1 MLYRLLRPVL
11 FSLDPEGA
19 HDGAISALKIVQ
31 QNGLLRSAC
40 RSVYC
45 RQIPSLEQTLWGV
58 RFANPVG
65 LAAGLDKNAE
75 VIDGLACLGFG
86 FVEAGTL
93 TPQPQSGNPKPRVF
107 RLPVER
113 ALINRLGFN
122 NIGVERAARQLALR
136 RRSLPLGI
144 NIGKNRDTAAAAAAE
159 DYRRAFEAVFPH
171 CDYVVINVS
180 SPNTPG
186 LRDFQKGERLRDIV
200 QAVCEANANLARA
213 AGRAQTP
220 VLIKVSPDLALRDLE
235 AMAELAVDQNLAGLV
250 AVNTTTAPCLKR
262 PPTEQGGISG
272 VPLADRATLVLRHLY
287 KHYGSRLRFIG
298 VGGIFSAADAYER
311 IRCGASLV
319 QVYTGLV
326 YEGPGLV
333 RRIAKGIAAR
343 LRRDGF
349 RTISE
354 AVGTALT

>member
-1 MLYRLLRPVL
+1 MLYRLLRPLL
-11 FSLDPEGA
+11 FSMDPERA
-19 HDGAISALKIVQ
+19 HDSAISALRIVQ
-31 QNGLLRSAC
+31 QNALLRSAC
-40 RSVYC
+40 RSAYC
-45 RQIPSLEQTLWGV
+45 RQTPTLEQTLWGV

-86 FVEAGTL
+86 FIEAGTL
-93 TPQPQSGNPKPRVF
+93 TPQPQPGNPRPRIF
-107 RLPVER
+107 RVAVER

-122 NIGVERAARQLALR
+122 NIGVERAARHLAAR
-136 RRSLPLGI
+136 RRGVPLGI
-144 NIGKNRDTAAAAAAE
+144 NIGKNRDTAAAGAAE
-159 DYRRAFEAVFPH
+159 DYRRAFETMFPH
-171 CDYVVINVS
+171 CDYAVVNVS

-213 AGRAQTP
+213 AGRGQMP

-235 AMAELAVDQNLAGLV
+235 TIAELAVEQNLAGLV
-250 AVNTTTAPCLKR
+250 AVNTTTAPCMKR
-262 PPTEQGGISG
+262 PPSEQGGISG
-272 VPLADRATLVLRHLY
+272 APLADRATLVLRHLY
-287 KHYGSRLRFIG
+287 KHYGRQLRFIG

-319 QVYTGLV
+319 QVYTGLI

-333 RRIAKGIAAR
+333 RRIVAGIATR

-354 AVGTALT
+354 AVGTAL